1 MRDVETFIL
10 FHLIDTPMLIILK
23 LKDNDVMLRGERGRE
38 GGPEGGTQGGRGKAG
53 FLLLFYLFVCLVYV
67 NKVRSLLP
75 PRESQPLQTVLHGL
89 WQRLKGLLI

>member
-1 MRDVETFIL
+1 MWDAETFIL

-53 FLLLFYLFVCLVYV
+53 FFTFVLFVCLFSVC
-67 NKVRSLLP
+67 K
-75 PRESQPLQTVLHGL
+75 
-89 WQRLKGLLI
+89 